1 MLICSADKVRPPIPY
16 EIDQPITT
24 VYKFWS
30 WRAVDSAIETVIMN
44 VEKQDIFYDWFN
56 PIASRVMWSVP
67 GGDAPWKSKM
77 NKEVPE

>member
-1 MLICSADKVRPPIPY
+1 
-16 EIDQPITT
+16 
-24 VYKFWS
+24 
-30 WRAVDSAIETVIMN
+30 MN